1 MRDFLRPT
9 ALRPTALRLRLVLSC
24 ALAALALGGC
34 YESHLC
40 GVPEECNFVDDDCD
54 GLIDED
60 FLDDAGLY
68 ASDENCGSCGV
79 VCDAV
84 FPTALETECR
94 IDAESTPPFAAC
106 ALVSCPIGTHL
117 AGVSA
122 CVPDVPALC
131 LSCTTDADCAVR
143 APGATCEPTA
153 TGQARCATLCE
164 TALDC
169 PPGFEC
175 GGSGASSGCVPSSG
189 VCACGPETIGA
200 ELGCFLFAR
209 DGHACAGVQVCGDA
223 GFSECGAALAEACN
237 ELDDDCDE
245 SVDEDFRD
253 ASGLYVARLA
263 CGSCATPCV
272 EPGPNMVA
280 TCSPDAAGVD
290 GVRCDVVCQD
300 GFVDVDR
307 ILANG
312 CECERFDGSG
322 PPPVVGGDADCDGV
336 PDDTTDFIYVSTTGS
351 DTNPGSLA
359 RPMRTLQAAL
369 ARGRSEGKSVLVAT
383 GAYAGFDVVAG
394 VSIFGGYSPDFTDR
408 DLDLYPVVLE
418 NLTARPGSPAL
429 RCRAIRTATRIE
441 GFSVFGTDATGVSEG
456 STAVFSDGC
465 DAAVSF
471 AELLVLA
478 GRAADGGRGDSS
490 SDNLAEIGLASLD
503 QLNGTNG
510 AGGATGTPGGGVCR
524 AVVGGSAGV
533 KSCPGGPVSGG
544 AGGAADCGDPGCT
557 NGSRCGNGGCTD
569 YTVAGVCDIASV
581 LRDAVANPAPGGG
594 RGTGGGAAGELT
606 YNAPTNRSIC
616 NFCDDNP
623 TLGRF
628 GGNGGDGTLGPNG
641 GAGLGCAGLPAFDSI
656 SGIASGGPGSDGSA
670 GANGAGGGGASA
682 GAGYLVIGGT
692 SGDCASQSGGS
703 GGGGG
708 SGGCGAPRAEA
719 GTGGGV
725 SIGIA
730 VRLGAG
736 VPSGPSMS
744 AVRVVTASGGEGGSG
759 GIGAG
764 GGSGGTGA
772 PGGNGVHWCAR
783 SGGRGGDG
791 GRGGAGGGGGGG
803 CGGGS
808 HGVYIVAAGADAIA
822 YADALRTSVDI
833 DATGVPGRGGAAGFS
848 PGVSGTAGTNGSGAE
863 VLVAP

>member
-1 MRDFLRPT
+1 MQRSFLRSSFL
-9 ALRPTALRLRLVLSC
+9 ALASALV
-24 ALAALALGGC
+24 AALALTGC

-40 GVPEECNFVDDDCD
+40 GAPEECNFIDDDCD
-54 GLIDED
+54 GLVDED
-60 FLDDAGLY
+60 FRDEAGLY
-68 ASDENCGSCGV
+68 ATADHCGSCGV
-79 VCDAV
+79 VCDEV

-94 IDAESTPPFAAC
+94 IEDEATPPFASC
-106 ALVSCPIGTHL
+106 ALVSCPPGTHL
-117 AGVSA
+117 AGLSA

-131 LSCTTDADCAVR
+131 LSCTTNADCTIR
-143 APGATCEPTA
+143 APGARCVPTD
-153 TGQARCATLCE
+153 TGQTRCATPCE
-164 TALDC
+164 TPLDC

-175 GGSGASSGCVPSSG
+175 SGAGATGGCVPSSG
-189 VCACGPETIGA
+189 VCACGPDTVGA
-200 ELGCFLFAR
+200 ELGCFVFAT

-223 GFSECGAALAEACN
+223 GFSDCGPALAEVCN
-237 ELDDDCDE
+237 EIDDDCDDA
-245 SVDEDFRD
+245 VDEDFRD

-280 TCSPDAAGVD
+280 TCSPDPAGAL
-290 GVRCDVVCQD
+290 GVRCDVVCQE

-312 CECERFDGSG
+312 CECERFDGGG
-322 PPPVVGGDADCDGV
+322 PPPVGGDADCDGV
-336 PDDTTDFIYVSTTGS
+336 PDDTTDFVYVTTMGS
-351 DTNPGSLA
+351 DTNPGSLE

-369 ARGRSEGKSVLVAT
+369 ARARTERKSVLVAT

-394 VSIFGGYSPDFTDR
+394 VSIFGGYSLDFTDR

-418 NLTARPGSPAL
+418 NLTARPGTPAL
-429 RCRAIRTATRIE
+429 RCRNVRTGTRIE
-441 GFSVFGTDATGVSEG
+441 GLTVLGTDATAAGEG

-465 DAAVSF
+465 DASVSF
-471 AELLVLA
+471 TDVLVLS
-478 GRAADGGRGDSS
+478 GRAADGVRGDSS
-490 SDNLAEIGLASLD
+490 SDNLSEIGLVSLD

-510 AGGATGTPGGGVCR
+510 VSGRTGTSTGAFCDTVAGGASGAKT
-524 AVVGGSAGV
+524 
-533 KSCPGGPVSGG
+533 CPGGTVSGG
-544 AGGAADCGDPGCT
+544 SGGAAACEDPGCT

-569 YTVAGVCDIASV
+569 YTVGGVCDIASV
-581 LRDAVANPAPGGG
+581 LRDAVSNPAATAGSGLGGG
-594 RGTGGGAAGELT
+594 SAGELT

-623 TLGRF
+623 SLGRF
-628 GGNGGDGTLGPNG
+628 GGNGGDGNLGPNG
-641 GAGLGCAGLPAFDSI
+641 GAGLGCAGLPAFDLST
-656 SGIASGGPGSDGSA
+656 GTASGGAGTNGSA
-670 GANGAGGGGASA
+670 GANGAGGGGATA
-682 GAGYLVIGGT
+682 GAGYLVIGNT
-692 SGDCASQSGGS
+692 SGSCLSQSGGS

-719 GTGGGV
+719 GTGGGA

-736 VPSGPSMS
+736 VTSGPSMS
-744 AVRVVTASGGEGGSG
+744 DTRIVTASGGEGGSG

-808 HGVYIVAAGADAIA
+808 HGVYIVSAGSDGAA
-822 YADALRTSVDI
+822 YADALRATIVV
-833 DATGVPGRGGAAGFS
+833 DATGVPGRGGAGGFS
-848 PGVSGTAGTNGSGAE
+848 PGVSGTAGTDGSGEA
-863 VLVAP
+863 VRVVP